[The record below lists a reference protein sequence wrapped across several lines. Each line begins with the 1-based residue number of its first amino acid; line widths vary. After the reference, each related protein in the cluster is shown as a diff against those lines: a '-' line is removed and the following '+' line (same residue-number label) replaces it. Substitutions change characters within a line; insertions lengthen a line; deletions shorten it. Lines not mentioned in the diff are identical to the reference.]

1 MICEKIEARKQELFQ
16 TLSEL
21 IQIDSQSFGA
31 QGNEKQIAI
40 FIGEKLRE
48 MGYEP
53 DLYTP
58 LDIPGMTEHPDY
70 WPEHDLAE
78 RYNVSAVIPGA
89 DHSRRIMLAAHN
101 DTVAVG
107 DQKNWTVDPF
117 GGEIKDGKIWGRGA
131 CDDKYG
137 IAAVLFLLRL
147 FRDEGLQLPCD
158 LVFTAY
164 CNEEYGG
171 SHGALAACLRYPCD
185 DVINL
190 DCKNFEIWSCAV
202 GGEEL
207 KAHICTTQ
215 PVDDCGILLEGLALL
230 KSEFLRFRQR
240 RYEELMAH
248 PEYACTSIPDSSV
261 RFLELRAGNSGTDLN
276 RAHAEVCYYAA
287 ADKPQIDRE
296 FAEMAQRLNTQLT
309 PLGMT
314 FSHFEK
320 LCRFFHFGKSEKEN
334 PLMDKLIAA
343 GKRASG
349 RELKPCGSCQ
359 SDLSIFLKYG
369 SPRAFSFGIGR
380 DFGAYGGAHQAD
392 EYIECDRF
400 LEFTMILGELLSADL
415 ADGFVIAKEN

>member
-1 MICEKIEARKQELFQ
+1 MICDKIKTRKDELFGL
-16 TLSEL
+16 LSEL

-31 QGNEKQIAI
+31 RGNEKQIAF
-40 FIGEKLRE
+40 FIAEKLRQ

-58 LDIPGMTEHPDY
+58 LDIEGMTEHPDF
-70 WPEHDLAE
+70 WPAHDLTE

-107 DQKNWTVDPF
+107 DPKNWTVDPF
-117 GGEIKDGKIWGRGA
+117 GGEIRDGKIWGRGA

-137 IAAVLFLLRL
+137 IAAILFLIKL
-147 FRDEGLQLPCD
+147 FRDEGLLFPCD

-202 GGEEL
+202 GGEEM
-207 KAHICTTQ
+207 KAHIRATAS
-215 PVDDCGILLEGLALL
+215 VDDCGVLLEGLSLL
-230 KSEFLRFRQR
+230 KAEFLRFREA
-240 RYEELMAH
+240 RYAELMEH
-248 PEYACTSIPDSSV
+248 PEYACTAIPASSV
-261 RFLELRAGNSGTDLN
+261 RFLELRAGNAGADLD

-296 FAEMAQRLNTQLT
+296 LNEMAQRLDEQLA
-309 PLGMT
+309 PLGLQ
-314 FSHFEK
+314 FDCFEK
-320 LCRFFHFGKSEKEN
+320 TCRFFHFGKTETDN
-334 PLMDKLIAA
+334 PFMDKLIAA
-343 GKRASG
+343 GQRASG

-392 EYIECDRF
+392 EYIECDRL
-400 LEFTMILGELLSADL
+400 LEFTMILGATFAE
-415 ADGFVIAKEN
+415 